1 VLAVDVEEGAD
12 LAKDNGSYSLYK
24 ISRRTNQRRS
34 KDVLSHNCQNGSLSD
49 ISGNNWNIFAFP
61 SECNFSGQK
70 FSLSLVKLI
79 KEGKIPLQQ
88 Q

>member
-1 VLAVDVEEGAD
+1 MLAVDVEEGAD

-49 ISGNNWNIFAFP
+49 ISGQSLMIFIFVLYN
-61 SECNFSGQK
+61 C
-70 FSLSLVKLI
+70 
-79 KEGKIPLQQ
+79 
-88 Q
+88 